1 VVKVYRWKAVFED
14 TMNRF
19 KVHKEKIQLDLHITV
34 ANSVEDVRDLLT
46 LMSERFLCGSH
57 REAAVYSTFQ
67 HAGGSGGQDKYEEG
81 VRMMV
86 ANDTAFE
93 KLRSQLPKPTTG
105 PLLSRAEFETRL
117 GMDVEDLLKANISIQ
132 KQIAHLDAQIRSSMG
147 EIASVTN
154 QTYALVTALA
164 SEGAYTRVVDKVN
177 IIRCVEK
184 QTERL
189 RQDVQKIWKYMVSIV
204 RHSAAICD

>member
-1 VVKVYRWKAVFED
+1 
-14 TMNRF
+14 MNRF

-57 REAAVYSTFQ
+57 REAAVYSAFQ
-67 HAGGSGGQDKYEEG
+67 DAGGPGGQDKYEKG

-86 ANDTAFE
+86 ANDAAFE
-93 KLRSQLPKPTTG
+93 KLRSQLPGPIIG
-105 PLLSRAEFETRL
+105 PLPSRTEFTTRL
-117 GMDVEDLLKANISIQ
+117 DMDVETLLKANISIQ

-164 SEGAYTRVVDKVN
+164 SEGAHTRVIDKVDV
-177 IIRCVEK
+177 I
-184 QTERL
+184 L
-189 RQDVQKIWKYMVSIV
+189 FVQKPS
-204 RHSAAICD
+204 